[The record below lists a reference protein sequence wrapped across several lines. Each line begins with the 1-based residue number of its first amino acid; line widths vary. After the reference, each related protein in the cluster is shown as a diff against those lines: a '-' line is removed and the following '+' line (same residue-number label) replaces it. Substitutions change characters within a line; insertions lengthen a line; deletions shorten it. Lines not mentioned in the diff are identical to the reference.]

1 LERIVIDASVATKWF
16 IPERNSDR
24 ALRLRGLCLDGTLE
38 IMAPTLIYYEVANA
52 LRFHPYHRLSEVEL
66 LKAITAL
73 KNMQIAVEPAVKT
86 WSKAFEIS
94 IINDIS
100 IYDAIYLATSLSFGA
115 KLITSDR
122 EMFRRLSNSMR
133 DNVSLLE
140 ELDF

>member
-16 IPERNSDR
+16 VPERNGDR
-24 ALRLRGLCLDGTLE
+24 ALRLRELYLGGALE
-38 IMAPTLIYYEVANA
+38 LMAPTLIYYEVANA
-52 LRFHPYHRLSEVEL
+52 LRFHPYHRLSEAEL

-73 KNMQIAVEPAVKT
+73 KNMQIAVEPVIKT
-86 WSKAFEIS
+86 WFKAFEIS

-100 IYDAIYLATSLSFGA
+100 IYDSIYLATSLSFGT
-115 KLITSDR
+115 KLIISDK
-122 EMFRRLSNSMR
+122 EMFRRLSSSMR

>member
-1 LERIVIDASVATKWF
+1 
-16 IPERNSDR
+16 
-24 ALRLRGLCLDGTLE
+24 
-38 IMAPTLIYYEVANA
+38 MAPMLIYYEVANA
-52 LRFHPYHRLSEVEL
+52 LRFHSYHRLSEVEL

-73 KNMQIAVEPAVKT
+73 KNMRIAVEPAVKT

-100 IYDAIYLATSLSFGA
+100 IYDSIYLATSLSFGA